1 MQMWMRRTALLISR
15 LIMAAG
21 ISLFAIVTD
30 GQVLP
35 TPQVNQEIKGM
46 LDFVEHSECQ
56 FVRNGNQYP
65 GPRARAHL
73 QKKLD
78 YLEDKNKVHSAEDF
92 IELAATKS
100 SMSGRAYEVRC
111 SEVVEPASTWLKRE
125 LQRQRQ
131 LKKGSN

>member
-1 MQMWMRRTALLISR
+1 MQMRMGGTGGLIR
-15 LIMAAG
+15 QLMMAAG
-21 ISLFAIVTD
+21 FNLIAIVTF
-30 GQVLP
+30 GQVQAA
-35 TPQVNQEIKGM
+35 PQTTQEIKGL

-56 FVRNGNQYP
+56 FVRNGSEYP

-73 QKKLD
+73 EKKLN
-78 YLEDKNKVHSAEDF
+78 YLEGKGMVNSAEDF

-111 SEVVEPASTWLKRE
+111 SEGVEPASTWLKRE

-131 LKKGSN
+131 LH